1 MEINPRTKRSLT
13 AMIEDQAKKWEVSQK
28 KKFNQTIRPVIAIS
42 RLPGSGGW
50 FLAQKVAKDLK
61 MDYWDRQIIDEVA
74 KSAKVSKRMLTSL
87 DEQDKSML
95 DDWIESLGERHVWP
109 YEFMEHL
116 TKVIGTIGAHGNAV
130 IVGRGASHILPP
142 EACLRVVVIAPL
154 EVRVNNVSSFFKVSK
169 EEAKQRILTV
179 ESERIAFARKYF
191 NLDPLDP
198 IHYDLVINSQ
208 YFLFGPGLEDHRRG
222 VRLQKYGRISQQ
234 RKSLNKADSRQT
246 DSQHKNPAE
255 WRGFF

>member
-1 MEINPRTKRSLT
+1 MEINPRPKRSLT

-28 KKFNQTIRPVIAIS
+28 KKFKQTIRPVIAVS

-130 IVGRGASHILPP
+130 IVGRGANFILPP
-142 EACLRVVVIAPL
+142 EVCLRVFVIAPL

-198 IHYDLVINSQ
+198 NHYDLVINSQ
-208 YFLFGPGLEDHRRG
+208 YFLLDQASKIIVEA
-222 VRLQKYGRISQQ
+222 Y
-234 RKSLNKADSRQT
+234 NSRDWQ
-246 DSQHKNPAE
+246 DFSAKKVIK
-255 WRGFF
+255 

>member
-1 MEINPRTKRSLT
+1 MEFKPRPKKSLT
-13 AMIEDQAKKWEVSQK
+13 GIIDAQVKKWEISQT
-28 KKFNQTIRPVIAIS
+28 KKFKQTIKPVIAIS

-50 FLAQKVAKDLK
+50 FLAQRVAKDLK

-116 TKVIGTIGAHGNAV
+116 TKVIGAIGAHGNAV
-130 IVGRGASHILPP
+130 IVGRGASYILPP
-142 EACLRVVVIAPL
+142 EALSQGGRHSPPGGKGEQRGELLQGA
-154 EVRVNNVSSFFKVSK
+154 E

-179 ESERIAFARKYF
+179 ESERIAFMRKYF
-191 NLDPLDP
+191 NIDVLDPNY
-198 IHYDLVINSQ
+198 YDIVINTQ
-208 YFLFGPGLEDHRRG
+208 YFKLDEAS
-222 VRLQKYGRISQQ
+222 KIIIAAY
-234 RKSLNKADSRQT
+234 NSRDWQ
-246 DSQHKNPAE
+246 DYSAKE
-255 WRGFF
+255 VIK

>member
-1 MEINPRTKRSLT
+1 MEINPRAKRSLT

-28 KKFNQTIRPVIAIS
+28 KKFKQTIRPVIAIS

-130 IVGRGASHILPP
+130 IVGTRGRLHPAPGSLPQGIRHCASRSPR
-142 EACLRVVVIAPL
+142 E
-154 EVRVNNVSSFFKVSK
+154 
-169 EEAKQRILTV
+169 
-179 ESERIAFARKYF
+179 
-191 NLDPLDP
+191 
-198 IHYDLVINSQ
+198 
-208 YFLFGPGLEDHRRG
+208 
-222 VRLQKYGRISQQ
+222 
-234 RKSLNKADSRQT
+234 
-246 DSQHKNPAE
+246 
-255 WRGFF
+255 

>member
-1 MEINPRTKRSLT
+1 MEFKPRPKKSLT
-13 AMIEDQAKKWEVSQK
+13 GIIDAQVKKWEISQT
-28 KKFNQTIRPVIAIS
+28 KKFKQTIKPVIAIS

-50 FLAQKVAKDLK
+50 FLAQRVAKDLK

-116 TKVIGTIGAHGNAV
+116 TKVIGAIGAHGNAV
-130 IVGRGASHILPP
+130 IVGRGASYILPP
-142 EACLRVVVIAPL
+142 GVCLRVGVTAPL
-154 EVRVNNVSSFFKVSK
+154 EVRVNNVAGFFKVPK

-179 ESERIAFARKYF
+179 ESERIAFMRKYF
-191 NLDPLDP
+191 NIDVLDPN
-198 IHYDLVINSQ
+198 HYDIVINTQ
-208 YFLFGPGLEDHRRG
+208 YFNLDEASSIIIAA
-222 VRLQKYGRISQQ
+222 Y
-234 RKSLNKADSRQT
+234 NSRDWQ
-246 DSQHKNPAE
+246 DYSAKE
-255 WRGFF
+255 VIK

>member
-1 MEINPRTKRSLT
+1 MEFKPPKRSLT
-13 AMIEDQAKKWEVSQK
+13 GMIDVQAKRWEISQK
-28 KKFNQTIRPVIAIS
+28 KKLNQTIRPVIAIS

-50 FLAQKVAKDLK
+50 YLAQRVAKELK
-61 MDYWDRQIIDEVA
+61 MDYWDRQVLDEVA

-95 DDWIESLGERHVWP
+95 DDWIELLGERHVWAD
-109 YEFMEHL
+109 EFMKHL

-130 IVGRGASHILPP
+130 IVGRGAAFILPP
-142 EACLRVVVIAPL
+142 EACLRVLVIAPL
-154 EVRVNNVSSFFKVSK
+154 EVRVNNFSIFLKISK

-198 IHYDLVINSQ
+198 IHHDLVINSQ
-208 YFLFGPGLEDHRRG
+208 YFLLDQASKIIVEA
-222 VRLQKYGRISQQ
+222 Y
-234 RKSLNKADSRQT
+234 NSRDWQ
-246 DSQHKNPAE
+246 DFSAKKVLK
-255 WRGFF
+255 

>member
-1 MEINPRTKRSLT
+1 MEFKPRAKRSLT
-13 AMIEDQAKKWEVSQK
+13 AIIEDQAKKWEMNEK
-28 KKFNQTIRPVIAIS
+28 KKFKQTIRPCIAIS

-130 IVGRGASHILPP
+130 IVGRGASYILPP
-142 EACLRVVVIAPL
+142 EVCLRVGVTAPL
-154 EVRVNNVSSFFKVSK
+154 EVRVNNVASFFKVPK
-169 EEAKQRILTV
+169 EEARQRVLTV
-179 ESERIAFARKYF
+179 ESERIAFMRKYF
-191 NLDPLDP
+191 NIDVLDPN
-198 IHYDLVINSQ
+198 HYDLVINTQ
-208 YFLFGPGLEDHRRG
+208 YFNLDEAS
-222 VRLQKYGRISQQ
+222 KIIIAAY
-234 RKSLNKADSRQT
+234 NSRDWQDYSAKT
-246 DSQHKNPAE
+246 VIK
-255 WRGFF
+255 